1 MRRSVLLLLAL
12 LLAACGRDPLRIAV
26 PPLAAQD
33 SIAVGFASVEV
44 LEVSLPDYADG
55 DDIFVQGQGG
65 ALSASAGVSWADDP
79 SRALTLELT
88 RLLNDLTGAT
98 IAPSPWPFDDRP
110 EARLDVRV
118 EQFAPDLTLGAFV
131 LRGQYF
137 VGAFD
142 GTGRNRARTFAITT
156 ALPPEPGPAAIAYAR
171 SQATVALARQIATE
185 GLR

>member
-1 MRRSVLLLLAL
+1 MRASVLFAAL

-26 PPLAAQD
+26 PPIAAQD

-44 LEVSLPDYADG
+44 LEVSLPEYADG

-65 ALSASAGVSWADDP
+65 ALSAAAGVSWADDP

-88 RLLNDLTGAT
+88 RLLNDLTPAT
-98 IAPSPWPFDDRP
+98 AAPDPWPFDEP
-110 EARLDVRV
+110 AEARLDIRA

-137 VGAFD
+137 VAALD
-142 GTGRNRARTFAITT
+142 ESGRNRARTFAITA
-156 ALPPEPGPAAIAYAR
+156 ALPPSAGPAAIAYAR
-171 SQATVALARQIATE
+171 SQATLALARQIAAE
-185 GLR
+185 GLQ